1 MDTIEKTTFTD
12 YFIRKV
18 CCEASGLPGTTA
30 HPVCMG
36 LRKDGNMNREME
48 QFLERHPELLV
59 CRESLETMIE
69 TITQTFRNDGTL
81 FTCGNGGSAAD
92 SEHICGEFLKG
103 FRMLRPLEDSHRER
117 FESMFGK
124 EGAAVG
130 AKLQNGL
137 RCISLLS
144 HPAYLSAFAN
154 DVDAELVF
162 GQQLWALGRKG
173 DALLAI
179 STGGNAAN
187 VKRALMVARVLGIR
201 SILLTGN
208 RHGSCEAY
216 ADCVVAVPESE
227 TYRIQELHLPVYHL
241 LCMEVESRFFGGK

>member
-1 MDTIEKTTFTD
+1 MLSEPLSGRG
-12 YFIRKV
+12 RK
-18 CCEASGLPGTTA
+18 SWF
-30 HPVCMG
+30 
-36 LRKDGNMNREME
+36 LRKGGNMVGEME
-48 QFLERHPELLV
+48 EFLARYPELSV
-59 CRESLETMIE
+59 CRESLEAMIE
-69 TITQTFRNDGTL
+69 MVMKTFRNGGTL

-103 FRMLRPLEDSHRER
+103 FRMRRQLTADCRGR
-117 FESMFGK
+117 FESLYGE
-124 EGAAVG
+124 EGAAVA

-173 DALLAI
+173 DVLLAI

-187 VKRALMVARVLGIR
+187 VKRALMVAKVLGIR

-208 RHGSCEAY
+208 RHGCCEGL

-241 LCMEVESRFFGGK
+241 LCMAVEAAIFGERES

>member
-1 MDTIEKTTFTD
+1 MD
-12 YFIRKV
+12 
-18 CCEASGLPGTTA
+18 
-30 HPVCMG
+30 
-36 LRKDGNMNREME
+36 REVD
-48 QFLERHPELLV
+48 QFLERHPELSV
-59 CRESLETMIE
+59 CRESLNNMVETVVQI
-69 TITQTFRNDGTL
+69 FRNGGTL

-103 FRMLRPLEDSHRER
+103 FLSLRPLNADRRGR
-117 FESMFGK
+117 FESLFGD
-124 EGAAVG
+124 EGAKMA

-144 HPAYLSAFAN
+144 HPAYVSAFAN

-162 GQQLWALGRKG
+162 GQQLWALGREG

-179 STGGNAAN
+179 STGGNAEN
-187 VKRALMVARVLGIR
+187 VKRALMVAKVIGMR

-208 RHGSCEAY
+208 RHGCCETY

-227 TYRIQELHLPVYHL
+227 TYRIQELHLPVYHF
-241 LCMEVESRFFGGK
+241 LCMAVESRMFGGGLA

>member
-1 MDTIEKTTFTD
+1 M
-12 YFIRKV
+12 
-18 CCEASGLPGTTA
+18 A
-30 HPVCMG
+30 
-36 LRKDGNMNREME
+36 REME
-48 QFLERHPELLV
+48 QLLKRYPELSV
-59 CRESLETMIE
+59 CRASMETMIDMVTE
-69 TITQTFRNDGTL
+69 TFRNGGTL

-103 FRMLRPLEDSHRER
+103 FRMLRPLENCHREQ
-117 FESMFGK
+117 FKSLFGE
-124 EGAAVG
+124 EGTLMG
-130 AKLQNGL
+130 EKLQNGL

-144 HPAYLSAFAN
+144 HPAYSSAFAN

-173 DALLAI
+173 DTLLAI

-187 VKRALMVARVLGIR
+187 VKRALMVARVLGVR

-216 ADCVVAVPESE
+216 ADCVIAAPESE
-227 TYRIQELHLPVYHL
+227 TYRIQELHLPIYHL
-241 LCMEVESRFFGGK
+241 LCMEVESRMFGGERK

>member
-1 MDTIEKTTFTD
+1 MD
-12 YFIRKV
+12 
-18 CCEASGLPGTTA
+18 
-30 HPVCMG
+30 
-36 LRKDGNMNREME
+36 REVD
-48 QFLERHPELLV
+48 QFLERHPELSV
-59 CRESLETMIE
+59 CRESLNNMVETVVQI
-69 TITQTFRNDGTL
+69 FRNGGTL

-103 FRMLRPLEDSHRER
+103 FLSLRPLNADRRGR
-117 FESMFGK
+117 FESLFGD
-124 EGAAVG
+124 EGAKMA

-144 HPAYLSAFAN
+144 HPAYVSAFAN

-162 GQQLWALGRKG
+162 GQQLWALGREG

-179 STGGNAAN
+179 STGGNAGN
-187 VKRALMVARVLGIR
+187 VKRALMVAKVIGMR

-208 RHGSCEAY
+208 RHGCCETY

-227 TYRIQELHLPVYHL
+227 TYRIQELHLPVYHF
-241 LCMEVESRFFGGK
+241 LCMAVESLMFGGGLA

>member
-1 MDTIEKTTFTD
+1 MD
-12 YFIRKV
+12 
-18 CCEASGLPGTTA
+18 
-30 HPVCMG
+30 
-36 LRKDGNMNREME
+36 REVD
-48 QFLERHPELLV
+48 QFLERHPELSV
-59 CRESLETMIE
+59 CRESLNNMVETVVQI
-69 TITQTFRNDGTL
+69 FRNGGTL

-103 FRMLRPLEDSHRER
+103 FLSLRPLNADRRGR
-117 FESMFGK
+117 FESLFGD
-124 EGAAVG
+124 EGAKMA

-144 HPAYLSAFAN
+144 HPAYVSAFAN

-162 GQQLWALGRKG
+162 GQQLGALGREG

-179 STGGNAAN
+179 STGGNAGN
-187 VKRALMVARVLGIR
+187 VKRALMVAKVIGMR

-208 RHGSCEAY
+208 RHGCCETY

-227 TYRIQELHLPVYHL
+227 TYRIQELHLPVYHF
-241 LCMEVESRFFGGK
+241 LCMAVESRMFGGGLA

>member
-1 MDTIEKTTFTD
+1 M
-12 YFIRKV
+12 
-18 CCEASGLPGTTA
+18 S
-30 HPVCMG
+30 
-36 LRKDGNMNREME
+36 
-48 QFLERHPELLV
+48 V
-59 CRESLETMIE
+59 CRESLKTMIE
-69 TITQTFRNDGTL
+69 MVTETFRNGGTL

-103 FRMLRPLEDSHRER
+103 FRMLRPLAADQRER
-117 FESMFGK
+117 FDSLFGV
-124 EGAAVG
+124 EGTETA

-162 GQQLWALGRKG
+162 GQQLWALGRAG
-173 DALLAI
+173 DVLLAI

-187 VKRALMVARVLGIR
+187 VKRALMVAKALGMR

-208 RHGSCEAY
+208 RHGCCEAY
-216 ADCVVAVPESE
+216 ADCVVAGPESE
-227 TYRIQELHLPVYHL
+227 TYRIQEYHLPVYHL
-241 LCMEVESRFFGGK
+241 LCMTVESRLFGGNKA

>member
-1 MDTIEKTTFTD
+1 MDSSVK
-12 YFIRKV
+12 
-18 CCEASGLPGTTA
+18 
-30 HPVCMG
+30 
-36 LRKDGNMNREME
+36 
-48 QFLERHPELLV
+48 QFLVRYPKLSG

-69 TITQTFRNDGTL
+69 MVARAFRRGGTL

-103 FRMLRPLEDSHRER
+103 FQMPRPLDAVWRGR
-117 FESMFGK
+117 FESLFGSD
-124 EGAAVG
+124 GAAVA

-162 GQQLWALGRKG
+162 GQQLWALGCEK
-173 DALLAI
+173 DVLLAI
-179 STGGNAAN
+179 STSGNAGN
-187 VKRALMVARVLGIR
+187 VKRALMVAKVIGMQ

-208 RHGSCEAY
+208 RHGCCEKL

-227 TYRIQELHLPVYHL
+227 TYRVQELHLPVYHL
-241 LCMEVESRFFGGK
+241 LCMKVEARMFE

>member
-1 MDTIEKTTFTD
+1 MD
-12 YFIRKV
+12 
-18 CCEASGLPGTTA
+18 
-30 HPVCMG
+30 
-36 LRKDGNMNREME
+36 REVD
-48 QFLERHPELLV
+48 QFLERHPELSV
-59 CRESLETMIE
+59 CRESLNNMVETVVQI
-69 TITQTFRNDGTL
+69 FRNGGTL

-103 FRMLRPLEDSHRER
+103 FLSLRPLNADRRGR
-117 FESMFGK
+117 FESLFGD
-124 EGAAVG
+124 EGAKMA

-144 HPAYLSAFAN
+144 HPAYVSAFAN

-162 GQQLWALGRKG
+162 GQQLWALGREG

-179 STGGNAAN
+179 STGGNAGN
-187 VKRALMVARVLGIR
+187 VKRALMVAKVIGMR

-208 RHGSCEAY
+208 RHGCCETY

-227 TYRIQELHLPVYHL
+227 TYRIQELHLPVYHF
-241 LCMEVESRFFGGK
+241 LCMAVESRMFGGGLA